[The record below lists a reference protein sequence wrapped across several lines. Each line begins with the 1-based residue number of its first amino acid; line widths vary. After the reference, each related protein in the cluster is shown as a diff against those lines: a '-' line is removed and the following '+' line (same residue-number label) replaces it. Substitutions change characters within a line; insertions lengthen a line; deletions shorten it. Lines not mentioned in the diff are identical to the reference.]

1 MRKTTV
7 TDNDVIGAAGRHASG
22 LWLSTVLA
30 LPLLLTGCSLL
41 PEEEAA
47 QTPSLSSE
55 AQPAEDENYP
65 NLGTVPSERPTVT
78 TEEQRQALRESLR
91 EQRQDSLP
99 VMRESRSGSYGGS
112 DGELPPTPTPSQ
124 QSAPSPGSS

>member
-7 TDNDVIGAAGRHASG
+7 MDSDVTRAPRRGASRF
-22 LWLSTVLA
+22 WLSMA
-30 LPLLLTGCSLL
+30 LPLLLTGCSSFF
-41 PEEEAA
+41 EEEEV
-47 QTPSLSSE
+47 QTPSLSGE
-55 AQPAEDENYP
+55 ARPAENESYP

-99 VMRESRSGSYGGS
+99 IMRDSRSGSYGGS
-112 DGELPPTPTPSQ
+112 DSELPPTPTPSQ
-124 QSAPSPGSS
+124 QSAPSSGSS